1 MQSQYRQVTSKRS
14 VAREAFPAGLIDY
27 DFSIGGNTAWIPSKS
42 YFRIGVKLVG
52 ALPNDGTPAVAPIL
66 NSDVAF
72 ANFCPGNLFDNC
84 IFMAGGQDVS
94 SIVNYAPQAHALKYR
109 LKKSGA
115 WMATTGKDGFGISP
129 HFEQRQNQVASNG
142 NLGGDAGHNF
152 PLDKPNQNVVYFMYQ
167 PPIGISDHSKPLGA
181 GEYRYSFNP
190 NTNYKTACV
199 QSKLA
204 QRDSPAEFD
213 FVVDSMEL
221 YIHTVKMDISPT
233 GTDVLNL
240 MEHSVQS
247 KKIRENGGEE
257 NLDFTIPTSTKAIT
271 VFVQSS
277 ASNNNTIVPP
287 SNFKCVGGQDATLQS
302 LQLTYANTTKPP
314 TRWTSQYDLQAGVGV
329 NKLQQRYLDSQIESG
344 QAFSSGGSET
354 FASWLESGPY
364 YHYSFL
370 RDKDDRST
378 QLQLQINY
386 NQMEANANCFVVAH
400 YTREVQLQVQNGFIT
415 NINSSVV

>member
-1 MQSQYRQVTSKRS
+1 MLSQYRQVTSKRS
-14 VAREAFPAGLIDY
+14 VAQEAFPAGLIDF

-42 YFRIGVKLVG
+42 YFRIGVRLKG
-52 ALPNDGTPAVAPIL
+52 PFAGGPVAPIL
-66 NSDVAF
+66 NDNVAF

-115 WMATTGKDGFGISP
+115 WMATTGKDAFGISP
-129 HFEQRQNQVASNG
+129 KFVQRLNQAASNG
-142 NLGGDAGHNF
+142 NLGADAGHNF
-152 PLDKPNQNVVYFMYQ
+152 PLDDPNQNVVYFMYQ

-190 NTNYKTACV
+190 NTNYKTSCV
-199 QSKLA
+199 ESGA
-204 QRDSPAEFD
+204 QRAAPADFD
-213 FVVDSMEL
+213 FIVDSMEL

-247 KKIRENGGEE
+247 KKLSGGGEE

-271 VFVQSS
+271 VFVQSNT
-277 ASNNNTIVPP
+277 SNINTAVPP
-287 SNFKCVGGQDATLQS
+287 SNFKCLNQEEVALQS

-314 TRWTSQYDLQAGVGV
+314 TRWTSDFDLSAGVGV

-378 QLQLQINY
+378 QLQLQINFSA
-386 NQMEANANCFVVAH
+386 MEANANCFVVAH
-400 YTREVQLQVQNGFIT
+400 YTREVQMQVQNGFIT
-415 NINSSVV
+415 SINSSTV

>member
-1 MQSQYRQVTSKRS
+1 MQSQYRQITSKRS
-14 VAREAFPAGLIDY
+14 VAQNAFPAGLIDF

-42 YFRIGVKLVG
+42 YFRIGVRLLG
-52 ALPNDGTPAVAPIL
+52 PAADGPVAPIL
-66 NSDVAF
+66 NNELAF

-94 SIVNYAPQAHALKYR
+94 SIVNYSPQAHALKYR

-115 WMATTGKDGFGISP
+115 WLATTGKDGFGISP
-129 HFEQRQNQVASNG
+129 HYDQRKNQAASNG

-152 PLDKPNQNVVYFMYQ
+152 PLDPVNQNVVYFMYQ

-199 QSKLA
+199 ESTVLRA
-204 QRDSPAEFD
+204 APAEFD
-213 FVVDSMEL
+213 FIVDSMEL

-247 KKIRENGGEE
+247 KTLHAAGEA

-271 VFVQSS
+271 VFVQS
-277 ASNNNTIVPP
+277 NTANTNTFVPP
-287 SNFKCVGGQDATLQS
+287 SNFKCLLGEDKTLQS

-314 TRWTSQYDLQAGVGV
+314 TRWTSQYDLAGGVGV

-354 FASWLESGPY
+354 FASWIESGPY

-378 QLQLQINY
+378 QLQLQINFT
-386 NQMEANANCFVVAH
+386 NMENNANCFVVAH
-400 YTREVQLQVQNGFIT
+400 YTRQIEMQVQNGFIT
-415 NINSSVV
+415 NVQSSVV